1 MNEKCNDFVAALDF
15 PVFAALLD
23 KQHGKNTYRSMHDK
37 FKAAVI
43 VFLVT
48 KLPTQ

>member
-1 MNEKCNDFVAALDF
+1 MNGKSGDFVAALDF
-15 PVFAALLD
+15 SVIAFLTHSV
-23 KQHGKNTYRSMHDK
+23 KKNTYRSMQNK

-43 VFLVT
+43 VFSVT